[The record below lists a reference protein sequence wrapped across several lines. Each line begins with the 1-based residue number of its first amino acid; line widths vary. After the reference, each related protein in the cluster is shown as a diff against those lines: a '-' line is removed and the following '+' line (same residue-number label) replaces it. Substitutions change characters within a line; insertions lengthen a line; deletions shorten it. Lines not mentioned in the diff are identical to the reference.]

1 VNHKTSSRLPLSLSD
16 MTQSTIAEHQGTAT
30 WDPVLRF
37 EAPYLIEKLLKNHIA
52 QTPAEAEALFAEA
65 KKYLVLCHL
74 DSGALWG
81 MYSTRVDEAW
91 HQFVLFTRQY
101 TDFCQRFFGK
111 FLHHNPSNDPAVAET
126 LDENPSTFGDFS
138 SRYEEVFGEPLP
150 DIWFDGRSIAP
161 STRVMNDNA
170 GKFEVSVDDGVAC
183 LAGLDGHAEV
193 LVDDIAYDALVFISR
208 TGSFHVREL
217 PGELTD
223 QEKVGLISTLVDYR
237 HLRVA
242 P

>member
-1 VNHKTSSRLPLSLSD
+1 
-16 MTQSTIAEHQGTAT
+16 MTQSTLEAYQDTAT
-30 WDPVLRF
+30 WEPVLRF

-52 QTPAEAEALFAEA
+52 QTPEEAEALFGEA
-65 KKYLVLCHL
+65 KKYLILCHL
-74 DSGALWG
+74 DSGAPWN

-101 TDFCQRFFGK
+101 TDFCQRYFGK
-111 FLHHNPSNDPAVAET
+111 FLHHNPSNDPTVAET
-126 LDENPSTFGDFS
+126 LHENPSTFGDFS

-150 DIWFDGRSIAP
+150 DIWFDDRSIAL

-170 GKFEVSVDDGVAC
+170 GKFEVSVGGGVVC
-183 LAGLDGHAEV
+183 LAGPDGQAEV
-193 LVDDIAYDALVFISR
+193 LVDEIACDALVFISR

-223 QEKVGLISTLVDYR
+223 EEKVGLIATLVDHR

>member
-1 VNHKTSSRLPLSLSD
+1 MRRVIVPAARRTRRAHVNHKTSSRLPLSLSD

-183 LAGLDGHAEV
+183 LAGLDDFGA
-193 LVDDIAYDALVFISR
+193 
-208 TGSFHVREL
+208 VRL
-217 PGELTD
+217 CPILHLCRDRGPASLQD
-223 QEKVGLISTLVDYR
+223 WRHRRSWRHGLDPL
-237 HLRVA
+237 
-242 P
+242 